1 MASTPSA
8 SALSAVL
15 RCRRNIWTTPSAR
28 LTGTSARD
36 LPVTTVSLWEA
47 FTHGE
52 RLVLGRLALSC
63 RAPWRRTKTPKVSR
77 ELTERTRVH
86 AEEHVRV
93 PATVCTCPSLCAPRA
108 KVVFVCESL
117 RARELGTAEQRLWVS
132 VRGACVSLTSLLS
145 HFVWGR
151 LLLLRSTG
159 TDPQDEDTGHTVTQ
173 TSRTAVDSGP
183 GAVRGTQVTED
194 RPD

>member
-28 LTGTSARD
+28 LTGNSARD
-36 LPVTTVSLWEA
+36 LPVRTVSLWEA
-47 FTHGE
+47 FTDGE
-52 RLVLGRLALSC
+52 KIVLGRLALSC
-63 RAPWRRTKTPKVSR
+63 RAPWKKRNTPKVSN
-77 ELTERTRVH
+77 EFTERTHVH
-86 AEEHVRV
+86 IQEHARD
-93 PATVCTCPSLCAPRA
+93 PATVCTRPSLCAPRA

-117 RARELGTAEQRLWVS
+117 RARGLDTAEQRLWVS
-132 VRGACVSLTSLLS
+132 VRGACVSVTSLMS
-145 HFVWGR
+145 HFVLGR
-151 LLLLRSTG
+151 LLLRSPG
-159 TDPQDEDTGHTVTQ
+159 SEPQEEDTGHREDSQ

-183 GAVRGTQVTED
+183 GAVRGTRLTED